1 MLLFFQKLGSMFQS
15 NQPDVV
21 SRSLVGQCLYLIVEA
36 GPTHIQQVAE
46 HVDVEAWVV
55 HIVFDALFDG
65 CNEFPV
71 QVVGAVD
78 AIRIV
83 LLVVQVQ
90 AGIFVAQQCPVSQQ
104 VGNVCS
110 QYTDIEGF
118 HNIFIRSALQSL
130 DDILVGIQ
138 CCEQDDGDM

>member
-1 MLLFFQKLGSMFQS
+1 MGKPYCLR
-15 NQPDVV
+15 
-21 SRSLVGQCLYLIVEA
+21 RS
-36 GPTHIQQVAE
+36 
-46 HVDVEAWVV
+46 
-55 HIVFDALFDG
+55 FDG

-90 AGIFVAQQCPVSQQ
+90 AGIFVVQQCPVSQQ
-104 VGNVCS
+104 VGNVCRN
-110 QYTDIEGF
+110 IPILKGF
-118 HNIFIRSALQSL
+118 TIYSSAPLQSL

>member
-55 HIVFDALFDG
+55 HIVFDALFDSIA
-65 CNEFPV
+65 CPAEV
-71 QVVGAVD
+71 SVIKRSD
-78 AIRIV
+78 ADHI
-83 LLVVQVQ
+83 LKSTQLT
-90 AGIFVAQQCPVSQQ
+90 S
-104 VGNVCS
+104 
-110 QYTDIEGF
+110 
-118 HNIFIRSALQSL
+118 FIPSY
-130 DDILVGIQ
+130 
-138 CCEQDDGDM
+138 

>member
-1 MLLFFQKLGSMFQS
+1 MSQKSTALNTISLPLNQVNLIEASAGTGKTYTIGSIYLRLLL
-15 NQPDVV
+15 
-21 SRSLVGQCLYLIVEA
+21 
-36 GPTHIQQVAE
+36 
-46 HVDVEAWVV
+46 
-55 HIVFDALFDG
+55 
-65 CNEFPV
+65 
-71 QVVGAVD
+71 
-78 AIRIV
+78 
-83 LLVVQVQ
+83 Q

>member
-1 MLLFFQKLGSMFQS
+1 MLLFFQKLGGMFQS

-90 AGIFVAQQCPVSQQ
+90 AGIFVVQQCPVSQQ
-104 VGNVCS
+104 VGNVCP
-110 QYTDIEGF
+110 QYTDIEGY
-118 HNIFIRSALQSL
+118 SVL
-130 DDILVGIQ
+130 
-138 CCEQDDGDM
+138 